1 MFEHLISIQDADY
14 APSVLPDDAPF
25 IPDKKAGAADIVDG
39 KTETADWLK
48 KLGFDDDATIT
59 AAQQKSAQ
67 EAFAAMTIPLDAAT
81 QQTALT
87 KVTVPKAVQHLVGML
102 TAYDWAFVD
111 QAKELRGYCIAQL
124 LEESK
129 HPDAKIRLR
138 AIELLGKVTEVALFT
153 DRIEVK
159 KAELSDTD
167 LEKEIKSRM
176 DKYMD
181 LMQVVEGKVADIPLE
196 LEELNASAA

>member
-48 KLGFDDDATIT
+48 ELSFDDDATIT

-167 LEKEIKSRM
+167 LENEIKSRM

-181 LMQVVEGKVADIPLE
+181 LMRVVEGKVADIPPE

>member
-1 MFEHLISIQDADY
+1 
-14 APSVLPDDAPF
+14 VLPDDAPF

-39 KTETADWLK
+39 KTETSDWLK
-48 KLGFDDDATIT
+48 ELGFDDDATIT

-67 EAFAAMTIPLDAAT
+67 DAFAAMTIPLDAAA

>member
-39 KTETADWLK
+39 KTETSDWLK
-48 KLGFDDDATIT
+48 ELGFDDDATIT
-59 AAQQKSAQ
+59 TAQQKSAQ

-153 DRIEVK
+153 ERLEVK

-167 LEKEIKSRM
+167 LEKEIKNRM

-181 LMQVVEGKVADIPLE
+181 LMQVVEGKVADIPPE
-196 LEELNASAA
+196 LEEINASAA